1 MKLIAAVCLSLLAVG
16 CATQRPI
23 KAAMFEP
30 PPSNDAKLL
39 DVPKQCYH
47 VTLTSFSKPCRTIS
61 DTTAICDGVVI
72 HPSCTTVH
80 SPRNTGETN

>member
-1 MKLIAAVCLSLLAVG
+1 MKLVAAVCLSLLAIG
-16 CATQRPI
+16 CAAQRPI
-23 KAAMFEP
+23 KAAMLEP
-30 PPSNDAKLL
+30 PPSNDPKLL

-72 HPSCTTVH
+72 HPSCTAAH
-80 SPRNTGETN
+80 KPRTEEGTN